1 MTTIPWSPDPVL
13 VRATSADK
21 AAPRPTLV
29 IVVLASCGLAVSL
42 MQTLVVP
49 LLPQFPALLGTT
61 PANVAWLVTATLV
74 AGAVCAPL
82 LGRLGDMY
90 GRRRM
95 LLLSL
100 GLVVAG
106 SVLGAVAPGV
116 EVLIV
121 ARVLQGASLG
131 VVPLGISIMRG
142 VLPDGRVGSGVALM
156 SSSLGIGGAI
166 GLPLTGLVAEN
177 FGWRW
182 LFAGSAVLC
191 VGLYLL
197 VRAMV
202 TEAPERSG
210 GRFVLPGS
218 IGLAAALVSLLLAI
232 SKGSEWGWA
241 SPRVLGLLAASAVL
255 FALWGRLELRVR
267 SPLVDLRVSARPAV
281 LWTNVSSVLVGFSM
295 FAGFLLTT
303 QVLQAPPSTGYG
315 QGLSL
320 IESGLVLL
328 PVGAMMTIF
337 SPLSARISSRYGA
350 RTTVIIGTSILL
362 VGNLW
367 LATLPGTVPLVTG
380 AIMVSSTGAALAYA
394 AIPILIMD
402 AVPSTETAAANSL
415 NSLMRMLGTSSCS
428 AFTAAIASGMIMQV
442 DGHTVPAAGAYAI
455 VFLVAAGAGGLAAL
469 IMAALPV
476 ATRAARRAAATEV
489 PAAA

>member
-1 MTTIPWSPDPVL
+1 
-13 VRATSADK
+13 
-21 AAPRPTLV
+21 
-29 IVVLASCGLAVSL
+29 
-42 MQTLVVP
+42 
-49 LLPQFPALLGTT
+49 
-61 PANVAWLVTATLV
+61 
-74 AGAVCAPL
+74 
-82 LGRLGDMY
+82 MY

-95 LLLSL
+95 LLVSL

-142 VLPDGRVGSGVALM
+142 ILPEGRVGSGVALM

-166 GLPLTGLVAEN
+166 GLPITGLVAEHA
-177 FGWRW
+177 GWRW
-182 LFAGSAVLC
+182 LFAGAAVLS
-191 VGLYLL
+191 VGLLLL
-197 VRAMV
+197 VRGMV
-202 TEAPERSG
+202 PESPERSG
-210 GRFVLPGS
+210 GRFDLPGA
-218 IGLAAALVSLLLAI
+218 IGLGAALVSLLLAI
-232 SKGSEWGWA
+232 SKGGEWGWG
-241 SPRVLGLLAASAVL
+241 SPRVLGLLGAAVVL
-255 FALWGRLELRVR
+255 FAVWGRLELRTR
-267 SPLVDLRVSARPAV
+267 TPLVDLRVSARPAV
-281 LWTNVSSVLVGFSM
+281 LWTNAASVLVGFSM

-303 QVLQAPPSTGYG
+303 QVLQAPVSTGYG
-315 QGLSL
+315 QDLSL
-320 IESGLVLL
+320 IEAGLVLL

-337 SPLSARISSRYGA
+337 SPLSARISAKHGA
-350 RTTVIIGTSILL
+350 RTTLLIGTSVLL

-367 LATLPGTVPLVTG
+367 LATLPPSVPLVIA
-380 AIMVSSTGAALAYA
+380 AIMVTSTGAALSYS

-442 DGHTVPAAGAYAI
+442 DGHAFPAAAVYTI
-455 VFLVAAGAGGLAAL
+455 VFLAAAGAGLVAAL

-476 ATRAARRAAATEV
+476 AIRGRRSALEV
-489 PAAA
+489 PAAV